1 MKTYDDLTAK
11 QIAFNTFNEQ
21 IARPAHGLSTAE
33 EDELSFAAVAQRI
46 ANPSVRREYCVLA
59 AEMLQAN
66 IKHYRVDATVQT
78 LPLGSPSWV
87 VTSTLFASAIA
98 YYFKGPVAALIAAAV
113 WYLLAIETANR
124 SKTEKTKEIEEHNTH
139 VPEWKETIDGLQK
152 ELKELE
158 PIL

>member
-11 QIAFNTFNEQ
+11 QVAFNTFNEE

-46 ANPSVRREYCVLA
+46 ADPSVRREYCGLA
-59 AEMLQAN
+59 VAMLNAN
-66 IKHYRVDATVQT
+66 IKHYGGDATIQT
-78 LPLGSPSWV
+78 APLGSPSWV
-87 VTSTLFASAIA
+87 VASTFIASAAA

-113 WYLLAIETANR
+113 WYWLAKDTANR
-124 SKTEKTKEIEEHNTH
+124 SQTEKTKEIEEHNKH
-139 VPEWKETIDGLQK
+139 NLEWKQTINGWQK

-158 PIL
+158 SIL